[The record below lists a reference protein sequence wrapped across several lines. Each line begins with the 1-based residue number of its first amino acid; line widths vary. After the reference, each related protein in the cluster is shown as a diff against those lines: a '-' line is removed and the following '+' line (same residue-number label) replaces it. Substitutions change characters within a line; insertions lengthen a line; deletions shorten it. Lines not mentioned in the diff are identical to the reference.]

1 MIWDYFLFSLQ
12 SFRARKTR
20 TFLTTLGIFIGIA
33 AVVSLISLS
42 SGLEEAIVG
51 QFSEIGTDILT
62 VQAAETGFGPPGST
76 AAKKLDEDDFEAVG
90 KARGVKAVAKRY
102 IRTISL
108 EFKDELKFVY
118 SSTLPEKS
126 DVRKLVLD
134 AMNLEIVE
142 GKMLKIGDKYKVIV
156 GNNYYSQNVFPRKIR
171 LRDNILI
178 NGQEFEVT
186 GILEKAGNP
195 QLNNVVLLNEEV
207 FEEVLEIEDELDMMI
222 VQIDNPDNME
232 NILEDVEKSLRK
244 SRGVVRG
251 KEDFSIQT
259 PQEAIAALT
268 DILGVIQAVIVGIA
282 GISLI
287 VGGIGIMNTMYTS
300 VIERTREIGIMKSI
314 GAKNS
319 DVLIIF
325 LIESG
330 ILGLV
335 GGGIGVALGVGFSKL
350 VEVGARIALG
360 PSILQASFSLFLI
373 VGSLGFAFVIGMIS
387 GILPAKQASEL
398 QPVEALRK

>member
-232 NILEDVEKSLRK
+232 NILEDV
-244 SRGVVRG
+244 
-251 KEDFSIQT
+251 
-259 PQEAIAALT
+259 
-268 DILGVIQAVIVGIA
+268 
-282 GISLI
+282 
-287 VGGIGIMNTMYTS
+287 
-300 VIERTREIGIMKSI
+300 
-314 GAKNS
+314 
-319 DVLIIF
+319 
-325 LIESG
+325 
-330 ILGLV
+330 
-335 GGGIGVALGVGFSKL
+335 
-350 VEVGARIALG
+350 
-360 PSILQASFSLFLI
+360 
-373 VGSLGFAFVIGMIS
+373 
-387 GILPAKQASEL
+387 
-398 QPVEALRK
+398 